1 MIATVTNTS
10 GVVLNALD
18 QQIVGY
24 GAAQTVATGGAVK
37 NPLPHPF
44 NKNGSIAVGGN
55 KLLSVHPQDFR
66 YVPTMGSNPEPRDA
80 INLMIQAGQVTVAF
94 AAEAPIREVEEKF
107 ANAV

>member
-1 MIATVTNTS
+1 MLATVTNTS

-24 GAAQTVATGGAVK
+24 GAAQAIATGGAVK

-44 NKNGSIAVGGN
+44 NKNGSLAVGAN
-55 KLLSVHPQDFR
+55 KVLSVHPQDFR

-80 INLMIQAGQVTVAF
+80 INQMIQAGLITVAL
-94 AAEAPIREVEEKF
+94 AAETPRRDIEEVF